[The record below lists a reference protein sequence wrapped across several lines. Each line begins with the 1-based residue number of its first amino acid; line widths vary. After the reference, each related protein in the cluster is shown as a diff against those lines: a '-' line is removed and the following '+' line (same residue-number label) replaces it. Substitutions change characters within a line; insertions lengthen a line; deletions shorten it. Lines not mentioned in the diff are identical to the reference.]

1 LNNKNYPALASV
13 NNLELITSDIIKGCV
28 AQNRKSQERLYHL
41 CHKAMLKVCCLYVAN
56 IQDAAALYNQAML
69 KVFAGIDQYR
79 AAGAFM
85 GWVRRIVVNT
95 CIDHCR
101 RQQKFVLQSIEA
113 VAEENYQA
121 DPSVYDKLSAADTL
135 QLVHELP
142 AASAMVF
149 TLYAIEGYKHAEIA
163 VLLSISE
170 GTSKW
175 HLNEARRLL
184 KQKIDQHISNN
195 KIYYHAG

>member
-1 LNNKNYPALASV
+1 
-13 NNLELITSDIIKGCV
+13 LELITSDIVEGCV
-28 AQNRKSQERLYHL
+28 QQNRKSQERLYRL
-41 CHKAMLKVCCLYVAN
+41 CHKAMLKVCCLYVTDV
-56 IQDAAALYNQAML
+56 QDAAALYNQAML

-101 RQQKFVLQSIEA
+101 RQPKFVLQSIEA
-113 VAEENYQA
+113 VAEENYPVA
-121 DPSVYDKLSAADTL
+121 PSVYGKLSAADTM

-149 TLYAIEGYKHAEIA
+149 TLYVTEGYKHAEIA
-163 VLLSISE
+163 ALLGIST

-184 KQKIDQHISNN
+184 KQKIDHHISNN

>member
-1 LNNKNYPALASV
+1 
-13 NNLELITSDIIKGCV
+13 LELITSDIIEGCV
-28 AQNRKSQERLYHL
+28 QQNRKSQERLYRI
-41 CHKAMLKVCCLYVAN
+41 CHQAMLKVCCLYVAN
-56 IQDAAALYNQAML
+56 VHDAAALYNQAML
-69 KVFAGIDQYR
+69 KVFTGIDKYR

-85 GWVRRIVVNT
+85 AWVRRIVVNT

-101 RQQKFVLQSIEA
+101 QQAKFVVQSIDA
-113 VAEENYQA
+113 VAEENYQV
-121 DPSVYDKLSAADTL
+121 DPAVYNKLSATDTL

-149 TLYAIEGYKHAEIA
+149 TLYVTEGCKHAEIA
-163 VLLSISE
+163 ALLGIST

-184 KQKIDQHISNN
+184 KQKIDHHISNN